1 MDFDLPEDLR
11 MLKKT
16 VADFVD
22 RELIPIE
29 QKTMDGP
36 LMRADMREQLER
48 KAKDLGL
55 WLLEVPVEYGGQG
68 LRWLGMVV
76 VLGELARTI
85 AFPARRALIFGPG
98 IKPVLFTLSDASQ
111 EK

>member
-29 QKTMDGP
+29 HKTMDGP
-36 LMRADMREQLER
+36 RMHPDMRAQLER

-68 LRWLGMVV
+68 SACSAWPWCGRSSRAPSLC
-76 VLGELARTI
+76 
-85 AFPARRALIFGPG
+85 RRA
-98 IKPVLFTLSDASQ
+98 DR
-111 EK
+111 

>member
-1 MDFDLPEDLR
+1 MDLELPEELR

-29 QKTMDGP
+29 QTTMDGP
-36 LMRADMREQLER
+36 AMRPEIRAELEA
-48 KAKDLGL
+48 KAKALGL

-68 LRWLGMVV
+68 LSLLGMVV
-76 VLGELARTI
+76 VWEELARTI
-85 AFPARRALIFGPG
+85 ALPPRGPLIFGPD
-98 IKPVLFTLSDASQ
+98 IRPVLFTLN
-111 EK
+111 

>member
-29 QKTMDGP
+29 HKTMDGP

-55 WLLEVPVEYGGQG
+55 WLLEVPVEYGGPRLRG
-68 LRWLGMVV
+68 LRVV
-76 VLGELARTI
+76 VGSGGPSRTI
-85 AFPARRALIFGPG
+85 ALPPRGALVFGPR
-98 IKPVLFTLSDASQ
+98 I
-111 EK
+111 